1 MKQPR
6 NVHILGAG
14 IAGLSAACYARRRF
28 PGSRVLVYEA
38 APVPGGRCR
47 SFFSRR
53 LDWEIDNATHVILGA
68 NKGVRK
74 FWQQPDFVN
83 APVFYDC
90 RTGKTD
96 KSRLRRLPHLLM
108 SVFNT
113 AAADV
118 PAGALALLGRK
129 LFPFCPPQLK
139 LCYSRHNLSRCL
151 VAPLAAAGGELYC
164 GRKLLGVA
172 TQGAKISKLCFAGDE
187 VVVEAEDAVISA
199 LDSLNYGRIFGGAD
213 FAYRRIVNV
222 FFRTSQQVALPGG
235 NAMLGICGG
244 LSHWLFATPGIL
256 GVTISNAG
264 NVGLP
269 HEDLAREVWKEVC
282 RIRGTGGAFMPA
294 WQVLDYPRA
303 TIAQDKDNN
312 QKRPLSAASPFENL
326 FVAGDWTM
334 KNWPCSLEAA
344 FCSGHRA
351 IKAISF

>member
-1 MKQPR
+1 M
-6 NVHILGAG
+6 
-14 IAGLSAACYARRRF
+14 SAAYHARRRF
-28 PGSRVLVYEA
+28 PNSRVLVYEA

-68 NKGVRK
+68 NRGVRK
-74 FWQQPDFVN
+74 FWQQPDFVDT
-83 APVFYDC
+83 PVFYDY
-90 RTGKTD
+90 RIGKTD
-96 KSRLRRLPHLLM
+96 KSRLHHLPHLLM

-113 AAADV
+113 AAAEV
-118 PAGALALLGRK
+118 PAGALALVGRK

-151 VAPLAAAGGELYC
+151 VAPLAAVGGELRC
-164 GRKLLGVA
+164 GRKLLGVE
-172 TQGAKISKLCFAGDE
+172 TQGAKISKLYFAGDE
-187 VVVEAEDAVISA
+187 VVVEAEDVVVSA
-199 LDSLNYGRIFGGAD
+199 LDSLNYDRIFGGAD

-222 FFRTSQQVALPGG
+222 FFRTSQQLALPGG
-235 NAMLGICGG
+235 NTMLGVCGG

-264 NVGLP
+264 NVDLL
-269 HEDLAREVWKEVC
+269 HENLARKVWKEVC
-282 RIRGTGGAFMPA
+282 CIRGTGSAFMPA
-294 WQVLDYPRA
+294 WQVLDYPHA

-312 QKRPLSAASPFENL
+312 QKRLLSAAGPFENL

-344 FCSGHRA
+344 FWSGCRA
-351 IKAISF
+351 VKTISF